1 MVEITTGGLTNQ
13 SQALVSIIEC
23 NDNNSTSPFSE
34 VWLKIDPPD
43 TGTEVFIYEC
53 FDNQTS
59 NLLTQDNTSITWTT
73 TAPSDQV
80 KEWLFVQGATNING
94 AVYAY
99 KSGNTTMVGNA
110 TFAGDVT
117 ISKNQGQLTLYG
129 GDSSQFYSKIY
140 CGSNGYLTLD
150 ATQGTRS
157 ILLNTSSSIQF
168 SHNGTER
175 MRIHDSGGV
184 VIGNGIVATDPDT
197 LGGNSGAGDLHVQSE
212 IRTGNGGYD
221 YPAYST
227 YHDLNTGMYFPAAD
241 SIGFATG
248 GANRLTIS
256 STTATFA
263 GNMAVNGGVTS
274 VSSYYYEAVFG
285 GTTTGSSTFYV
296 EVDMDTEAIGQIIH
310 IEAIANH
317 WNSDATNYTVIKKE
331 GWMWSYSTTT
341 SFAWHQIGSDRG
353 GTSVGTMTIS
363 LPSNNRIRVTKDAG
377 LNGWGMEWFIRIR
390 TSCPLTKV

>member
-23 NDNNSTSPFSE
+23 NDGNASSPFSE
-34 VWLKIDPPD
+34 VWLKINPPN

-129 GDSSQFYSKIY
+129 GGSNEYYSKIY
-140 CGSNGYLTLD
+140 CGSGGYLTLD

-157 ILLNTSSSIQF
+157 IYLNYGSSCQF
-168 SHNGTER
+168 AHNGTEQ
-175 MRIHDSGGV
+175 MRLHDSGALVLGSS
-184 VIGNGIVATDPDT
+184 IVATDPGTD
-197 LGGNSGAGDLHVQSE
+197 GIFQNSSN
-212 IRTGNGGYD
+212 IRTG
-221 YPAYST
+221 
-227 YHDLNTGMYFPAAD
+227 
-241 SIGFATG
+241 
-248 GANRLTIS
+248 
-256 STTATFA
+256 
-263 GNMAVNGGVTS
+263 
-274 VSSYYYEAVFG
+274 
-285 GTTTGSSTFYV
+285 GSSSHGNSSSPGLTNASATQGIY
-296 EVDMDTEAIGQIIH
+296 
-310 IEAIANH
+310 
-317 WNSDATNYTVIKKE
+317 WNSDGSG
-331 GWMWSYSTTT
+331 GWGGGGFTT
-341 SFAWHQIGSDRG
+341 SNSDVNMKQNMV
-353 GTSVGTMTIS
+353 SMDI
-363 LPSNNRIRVTKDAG
+363 DALNIIDG
-377 LNGWGMEWFIRIR
+377 LNPIYFNWREGVNRGDTSIRHASISAQAVKEVFPEGVYGEEWDDDDEDINGYSFDQQAMI
-390 TSCPLTKV
+390 TLLVKSVKELSAKVEALEAQVSGSS